1 MNMLGHATNP
11 PSPTLEIIINNG
23 FWPDIDPNDFREE
36 ERVSGITP
44 PRIRQSLRAAVADVN
59 RQLAN
64 YQHAH
69 QQAGRMACDA
79 IPPEPWQS
87 PGDIQLLY
95 LRAVYAQAQA
105 DLLERYRDAS
115 ATGKGDERGEA
126 KDLAADDYR
135 ADARW
140 AIAELVGRSH
150 TTVELI

>member
-1 MNMLGHATNP
+1 MLGHSTNP

-23 FWPDIDPNDFREE
+23 FWPDIDPNEFREE
-36 ERVSGITP
+36 ERVHNVTP
-44 PRIRQSLRAAVADVN
+44 PRLRQSLRAAVADVN

-95 LRAVYAQAQA
+95 TRAVYAQAQA

-140 AIAELVGRSH
+140 AIAELVGRQH

>member
-1 MNMLGHATNP
+1 MLAHGTNP
-11 PSPTLEIIINNG
+11 PSPTLETIINNG

-36 ERVSGITP
+36 ERVTNVTP

-59 RQLAN
+59 RQLAD

-69 QQAGRMACDA
+69 QKAGRMAWDA

-105 DLLERYRDAS
+105 DLHERYRDAS
-115 ATGKGDERGEA
+115 ATGEGKKRGETM
-126 KDLAADDYR
+126 DIAADDYR

-140 AIAELVGRSH
+140 AIAELVGRRH